1 LVLREHRRFRPTP
14 GYRGDNFIATTRAAN
29 VGAQAMLT
37 IPMIDYIGSLG
48 PDRSTVWSFS
58 IAKYGPQTGW
68 DPYNPDAGNGVS
80 TAPGNPYI
88 TGNNPADASTPNSPS
103 IQQGGCST

>member
-1 LVLREHRRFRPTP
+1 
-14 GYRGDNFIATTRAAN
+14 

-37 IPMIDYIGSLG
+37 IPMIGYIGSLG
-48 PDRSTVWSFS
+48 PNRSTIWSFS

-103 IQQGGCST
+103 IQQAMGSAPDRHLGAGIRWRAQVLSDG